1 MNPTQVYN
9 ILNDAVTQAV
19 GTDTYDTIDAHNL
32 VDVGTQLI
40 NNNQTDAIYSKLLDK
55 IGKII
60 LSDRKYK
67 SKWAFIAKN
76 EIEWGAIIEKIHI
89 GLLESQNNSSYTWA
103 SGNAPD
109 PFEIKNPT
117 IYNTLFKKMD
127 TWEIPV
133 TIPDKQ
139 MRTAFSSAS
148 EMESFISSIFTA
160 VENSVEFYY
169 ETLARLALN
178 TYVCEK
184 KVVEDDANIN
194 GTHVI
199 NLLTDYNDLKNTT
212 KTLSEVLYDKD
223 FLRYAVSRISDV
235 RGLMGAMSTIFNAKG
250 YERFTPDENLKLV
263 VLGMF
268 ADNCKAFME
277 SDTYH
282 NDLVALTGYTE
293 IPYFQTVGTT
303 FIDRSK
309 IKELTP
315 TSPDTPV
322 EVTNVVAIA
331 CDDRS
336 VGAML
341 KRNNTTSQR
350 NQRGEYTNYWA
361 KGEEGFYLDLSE
373 NGVVFT
379 LN

>member
-1 MNPTQVYN
+1 MNPTQVYAV
-9 ILNDAVTQAV
+9 LNDAVSQAV
-19 GTDTYDTIDAHNL
+19 GADTYDTIDASNL

-40 NNNQTDAIYSKLLDK
+40 TNNQTDAIYSKLLDK

-67 SKWAFIAKN
+67 SKWSFIAKS

-89 GLLESQNNSSYTWA
+89 GLMVAQNNSSYTWE
-103 SGNAPD
+103 SGTAPD

-117 IYNTLFKKMD
+117 IYNTLFKSMD

-160 VENSVEFYY
+160 FENSIEFYY
-169 ETLARLALN
+169 ETMARLALN

-184 KVVEDDANIN
+184 KVVEDDVDVDGI
-194 GTHVI
+194 HVI
-199 NLLTDYNDLKNTT
+199 NLLTDYNALLDTP
-212 KTLSEVLYDKD
+212 KTLNEVFYDKE
-223 FLRYAVSRISDV
+223 FLRYAVSRISDIK
-235 RGLMGAMSTIFNAKG
+235 GLMGAMSTVFNVKG
-250 YERFTPDENLKLV
+250 YERFTPDENLKVV

-268 ADNCKAFME
+268 ADICKAFME

-282 NDLVALTGYTE
+282 NDLVALTGYAE
-293 IPYFQTVGTT
+293 IPYFQTIGTG
-303 FIDRSK
+303 FAERSK
-309 IKELTP
+309 IKEKTP
-315 TSPDTPV
+315 TSPTTAV

-341 KRNNTTSQR
+341 RRSNTTSQR

-361 KGEEGFYLDLSE
+361 KGEEGYYLDLSE

>member
-1 MNPTQVYN
+1 MNPIQVYE
-9 ILNDAVTQAV
+9 ILNDAVSQAV
-19 GTDTYDTIDAHNL
+19 GADTYDTIDASNL

-40 NNNQTDAIYSKLLDK
+40 SNNQTDAIYSKLLDK

-67 SKWAFIAKN
+67 SKWSFIAKN
-76 EIEWGAIIEKIHI
+76 EIEWGAIVEKIHI
-89 GLLESQNNSSYTWA
+89 GLMEAQNNSSYTWA
-103 SGNAPD
+103 SGKAPD

-117 IYNTLFKKMD
+117 IYNTLFKSMD

-139 MRTAFSSAS
+139 MRTAFSSSS
-148 EMESFISSIFTA
+148 EMESFITSIFTA
-160 VENSVEFYY
+160 FENSIEFYY
-169 ETLARLALN
+169 ETMARLAFN

-184 KVVEDDANIN
+184 KVAEDDVDVD

-199 NLLTDYNDLKNTT
+199 NLLTDYNTLKGTT
-212 KTLSEVLYDKD
+212 KVLTDVLYDRE

-235 RGLMGAMSTIFNAKG
+235 KGLMGAMSTAFNAKG

-282 NDLVALTGYTE
+282 NDLVALTGYAE
-293 IPYFQTVGTT
+293 IPYFQTIGTN
-303 FIDRSK
+303 FGERSK
-309 IKELTP
+309 INEKTPASPLTA
-315 TSPDTPV
+315 V
-322 EVTNVVAIA
+322 EVTNVVAIV

-341 KRNNTTSQR
+341 KRSNTTSQR
-350 NQRGEYTNYWA
+350 NERGEYTNYWA
-361 KGEEGFYLDLSE
+361 KGEVGFYLDLSE

>member
-1 MNPTQVYN
+1 MNPTQVYD
-9 ILNDAVTQAV
+9 ILNDAVSQAV
-19 GTDTYDTIDAHNL
+19 GADTYDTIDASNL

-40 NNNQTDAIYSKLLDK
+40 SNNQTDAIYSKLLDK

-67 SKWAFIAKN
+67 SKWSFIAKN
-76 EIEWGAIIEKIHI
+76 EIEWGAIVEKIHI
-89 GLLESQNNSSYTWA
+89 GLMGAQNNSSYTWA
-103 SGNAPD
+103 SGTAPD
-109 PFEIKNPT
+109 PFEINNPT
-117 IYNTLFKKMD
+117 IYNTLFKNMN

-139 MRTAFSSAS
+139 MRTAFSSPT

-160 VENSVEFYY
+160 FENSIEFYY
-169 ETLARLALN
+169 ETIARLAFN
-178 TYVCEK
+178 TYICEK
-184 KVVEDDANIN
+184 KVAEDDEDVDGI
-194 GTHVI
+194 HVI
-199 NLLTDYNDLKNTT
+199 NLLTDYNTLKGTTYDLKD
-212 KTLSEVLYDKD
+212 VFYDRE

-235 RGLMGAMSTIFNAKG
+235 KGLMGAMNTVFNVKG

-263 VLGMF
+263 VLGRF
-268 ADNCKAFME
+268 ADVCKAFME

-282 NDLVALTGYTE
+282 NDLVALTGYAE
-293 IPYFQTVGTT
+293 IPYFQTIGTS
-303 FIDRSK
+303 FGVRSK
-309 IKELTP
+309 IKEKTP
-315 TSPDTPV
+315 TSPLTAV

-341 KRNNTTSQR
+341 RRSNTTSQR